1 MLFCMYQPHGR
12 ENRVSLFTSGAWWTR
27 QAILRDYIQDPLDF
41 LSAFQNSLDPKEVET
56 AKILKMMHIL
66 KVVDTT
72 PSLTGFPAS
81 GWTYTG

>member
-1 MLFCMYQPHGR
+1 MYQPHGR
-12 ENRVSLFTSGAWWTR
+12 ENRVSLSPSGAWWPR
-27 QAILRDYIQDPLDF
+27 QAILRDLIQDPLDF
-41 LSAFQNSLDPKEVET
+41 LSTFQNSLDPKEVET
-56 AKILKMMHIL
+56 AKIL